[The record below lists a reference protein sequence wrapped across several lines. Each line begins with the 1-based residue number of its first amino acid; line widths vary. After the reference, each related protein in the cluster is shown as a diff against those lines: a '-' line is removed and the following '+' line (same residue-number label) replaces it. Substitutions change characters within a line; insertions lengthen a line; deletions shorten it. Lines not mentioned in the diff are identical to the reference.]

1 MKNSLFVVFLLCLA
15 PPSFLSV
22 YVVGHTDSQGTF
34 AHNRSLS
41 ENRANAVVDELS
53 ANYGVA
59 RSRLEGHGVG
69 PLAPQ
74 ASNNDDS
81 GRAKNRRVV
90 LVAR

>member
-1 MKNSLFVVFLLCLA
+1 MAKLLDGRPDLN
-15 PPSFLSV
+15 V
-22 YVVGHTDSQGTF
+22 YIVGHTDMRDGF

-41 ENRANAVVDELS
+41 QNRARAVVDAL
-53 ANYGVA
+53 ADKYGISRA
-59 RSRLEGHGVG
+59 RMEGHGVG

-74 ASNNDDS
+74 ANNSNDS